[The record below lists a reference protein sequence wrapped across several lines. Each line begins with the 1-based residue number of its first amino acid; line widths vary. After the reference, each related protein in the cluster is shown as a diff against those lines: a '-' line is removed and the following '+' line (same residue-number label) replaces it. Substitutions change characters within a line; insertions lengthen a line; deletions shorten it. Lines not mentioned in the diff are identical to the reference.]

1 MQLLRRI
8 GHGMATGAEF
18 GGGDGGLA
26 AEYHRHHDDPQYGTC
41 EQGAARAAFPPSV
54 LRAFLAHFGLGL
66 EVVMVLE
73 LRITGEGAVQ
83 FVVLVHGLGVLDV
96 LVKVEGVFLV
106 HRGGEGGVGLLGAL
120 PRAAFVV
127 QVAGV
132 AAFFK
137 AEVLSGIRQG
147 LARCGLLRFL
157 VGRARPCGGCRDT
170 WSRDHGRIR
179 SLRRW

>member
-1 MQLLRRI
+1 
-8 GHGMATGAEF
+8 
-18 GGGDGGLA
+18 
-26 AEYHRHHDDPQYGTC
+26 
-41 EQGAARAAFPPSV
+41 
-54 LRAFLAHFGLGL
+54 
-66 EVVMVLE
+66 MVLE
-73 LRITGEGAVQ
+73 LGLAGEGAVQ

-137 AEVLSGIRQG
+137 AEVLSGIGQG
-147 LARCGLLRFL
+147 LARGGLLRFL
-157 VGRARPCGGCRDT
+157 VGGACLAVGAAILGAGPMAGFAAYAGGELAGVLDGVAAFLAPAVDVAAYAVLVLGVVFLG
-170 WSRDHGRIR
+170 S
-179 SLRRW
+179 SLAFFLASALVLGLSESMALACAVSPQDSAWLL